1 MLNTNNNTHIQ
12 KFKRSVLIKAA
23 LICFFIFISMY
34 SFADSSD
41 ENTLLSS
48 LDFSKAENLIND
60 VRANKLDYLINEK
73 KLTKAFELSKEQRWE
88 RLHLEAAALYAELL
102 FRQEHYKR
110 LKHHL
115 AFYLSNKQLTE
126 QKDVHLLFLE
136 SQLKSLARNED
147 PTPAKNLAKEL
158 EKLIPQH
165 SDNEKII
172 IFRALAYYYTDT
184 DVLRKTLNAALEG
197 LELALKNNDFAAQGY
212 FYRKIADAYHL
223 LTDVDKDK
231 SKAVYYA
238 KKAVKAYEKTSD
250 GLFTAKAYWSLGN
263 VLLEIN
269 DPNNALIQLN
279 KALSYFKKVN
289 MKKGLAFAQYSI
301 ADIQY
306 LQGNYNTALTLVNQ
320 NIELARS
327 AGIHDMHLASLI
339 LLADIYI
346 KQNLLDKANQVND
359 EVYNNLDKFTRSI
372 YKARFL
378 AKRYELKRRLN
389 YIDDAFE
396 AIEDK
401 LVYTKKHYEAT
412 SESNIKAL
420 QIKFEVKERED
431 KISQLEFEKDIN
443 KLQAIEEHQ
452 QKIIWRL
459 SASIA
464 FILVLVS
471 LFLFYRQIRQRK
483 KYHTIALT
491 DYLTNSLNRRGVMQI
506 ADNLLANKPASIAI
520 VDLDYFKNINDK
532 FGHDTGDLVL
542 IKFAQAAKDTLSEN
556 DTFGRYGGEEWL
568 FVLNTLDK
576 QKINDT
582 FENLALTLSEY
593 CREIE
598 ALPSK
603 INITFSVGVAISN
616 THSKSLDVLI
626 KHADQQLYKAK
637 ENGRN
642 QIAIA

>member
-1 MLNTNNNTHIQ
+1 MIKQNNNSHL
-12 KFKRSVLIKAA
+12 KLFNRALIK
-23 LICFFIFISMY
+23 LLVLPLFLFISA
-34 SFADSSD
+34 FALANGTSLNS
-41 ENTLLSS
+41 TLNR
-48 LDFSKAENLIND
+48 LDFKTAQNLVNNI
-60 VRANKLDYLINEK
+60 RANKLDYLINQQ
-73 KLTKAFELSKEQRWE
+73 KLTQAFEVSKERNWST
-88 RLHLEAAALYAELL
+88 LHLEAAALYAELL
-102 FRQEHYKR
+102 FRQEEYDALNTHISHYINNKEV
-110 LKHHL
+110 LKQNDI
-115 AFYLSNKQLTE
+115 Y
-126 QKDVHLLFLE
+126 LLFLE
-136 SQLKSLARNED
+136 AQLKYLSQTDKLTQAKDLAQH
-147 PTPAKNLAKEL
+147 L
-158 EKLIPQH
+158 EEKIAQH
-165 SDNEKII
+165 SSKEKII
-172 IFRALAYYYTDT
+172 ILRALAYYYTDT
-184 DVLRKTLNAALEG
+184 DSLRKTLSTALTG
-197 LELALKNNDFAAQGY
+197 LELAINDDDMASQAY
-212 FYRKIADAYHL
+212 FLRKVADAYNFL
-223 LTDVDKDK
+223 NDKDDSD

-238 KKAVKAYEKTSD
+238 KKAVEAYEKTND

-263 VLLEIN
+263 VLLETDN
-269 DPNNALIQLN
+269 PQDALIYLN
-279 KALSYFKKVN
+279 KALHYFKKVS

-301 ADIQY
+301 ANIQY
-306 LQGNYNTALTLVNQ
+306 KQGNYDTAITLANE
-320 NIELARS
+320 NIELARA
-327 AGIHDMHLASLI
+327 AGIHDMHLASMI

-346 KQNLLDKANQVND
+346 KQNLLDKANQIND
-359 EVYNNLDKFTRSI
+359 EVFLNIDKFSRSI
-372 YKARFL
+372 YRARFL
-378 AKRYELKRRLN
+378 GKRYELKRQLN

-412 SESNIKAL
+412 SESNIKTL
-420 QIKFEVKERED
+420 QVKFEVKEKED
-431 KISQLEFEKDIN
+431 KILQLEYEKNIN
-443 KLQAIEEHQ
+443 ELQVKEEHQ

-464 FILVLVS
+464 FILVIVS

-542 IKFAQAAKDTLSEN
+542 IKFAQAAKDMLSEN
-556 DTFGRYGGEEWL
+556 DTYGRYGGEEWL

>member
-1 MLNTNNNTHIQ
+1 MIKQNNNSHL
-12 KFKRSVLIKAA
+12 KLFNRALIK
-23 LICFFIFISMY
+23 LLVLPLFLFISA
-34 SFADSSD
+34 FALANGTSLNS
-41 ENTLLSS
+41 TLNR
-48 LDFSKAENLIND
+48 LDFKTTQSLVNNI
-60 VRANKLDYLINEK
+60 RANKLDYLINQQ
-73 KLTKAFELSKEQRWE
+73 KLTQAFEVSRE
-88 RLHLEAAALYAELL
+88 RNWSTLHLEAAALYAELL
-102 FRQEHYKR
+102 FRQEEYDALYTHISNYINNKEV
-110 LKHHL
+110 LKQNDI
-115 AFYLSNKQLTE
+115 Y
-126 QKDVHLLFLE
+126 LLFLE
-136 SQLKSLARNED
+136 AQLKYLSQTDKLTQAKDLAQH
-147 PTPAKNLAKEL
+147 L
-158 EKLIPQH
+158 EEKIAQH
-165 SDNEKII
+165 SSKEKII
-172 IFRALAYYYTDT
+172 ILRALAYYYTDT
-184 DVLRKTLNAALEG
+184 DSLRKTLSAALAG
-197 LELALKNNDFAAQGY
+197 LELAISDDDMASQAY
-212 FYRKIADAYHL
+212 FLRKVADAYNFL
-223 LTDVDKDK
+223 NDKDDSD

-238 KKAVKAYEKTSD
+238 KKAVEAYEKTND

-263 VLLEIN
+263 VLLETDN
-269 DPNNALIQLN
+269 PQDALIYLS
-279 KALSYFKKVN
+279 KALHYFKKVS

-301 ADIQY
+301 ANIQY
-306 LQGNYNTALTLVNQ
+306 KQGNYDTAITLANE
-320 NIELARS
+320 NIELARA
-327 AGIHDMHLASLI
+327 AGIHDMHLASMI

-346 KQNLLDKANQVND
+346 KQNLLDKANQIND
-359 EVYNNLDKFTRSI
+359 EVFLNIDKFSRSI
-372 YKARFL
+372 YKAQFL
-378 AKRYELKRRLN
+378 GKRYELKRQLN
-389 YIDDAFE
+389 YTDDAFE
-396 AIEDK
+396 AIENK
-401 LVYTKKHYEAT
+401 LIYTKKHYEAT
-412 SESNIKAL
+412 SESNIKTL
-420 QIKFEVKERED
+420 QVKFEVKEKED
-431 KISQLEFEKDIN
+431 KILQLEYEKNIN
-443 KLQAIEEHQ
+443 ELQVKEEHQ

-464 FILVLVS
+464 FILVIVS

-520 VDLDYFKNINDK
+520 VDLDYFKNINDQ

-542 IKFAQAAKDTLSEN
+542 IKFAEAAKNTLGEN

-568 FVLNTLDK
+568 FVLDTLDK

-616 THSKSLDVLI
+616 THSKSLDALI